1 MQNPMRALLSVL
13 SVALGSAAVILVLN
27 LTFQVNGFI
36 NQAVSNIES
45 FIVIANARVEDDGA
59 MNWQGQGAFSSGTV
73 EALRREFPD
82 LKHLTAMNNGMGTN
96 FEIRSDGEYYRI
108 RNVTPVRP
116 DYKELY
122 GLEMRAGTFIS
133 DNDLQERE
141 PVAVISEPVAK
152 VLFGSAD
159 AAVGRQI
166 TQVQMNPAAG
176 SGERLFTIIG
186 VFAEPS
192 YFEKMVL
199 RIADLAVPMTLFR
212 RYGSDNYRVIAGRL
226 EGMSFESAKPRIKS
240 IMDELTE
247 EHTAVSIWQGSLFG
261 PQGTGMLDAMK
272 SSVRTLSLFFSA
284 LGLAALLVS
293 AFGIFSIM
301 LVSILERTREVGL
314 RRALGST
321 KAGIIAHFI
330 SESFLFTALGT
341 FFGTAIAFL
350 FSHPMMDAVI
360 SMISFGPAGTQAAVP
375 LFLSFKSVLAGAL
388 LSIGMGTVFGIIPA
402 VNAARVAPLES
413 LREQ

>member
-1 MQNPMRALLSVL
+1 MQNPLRALLSII

-36 NQAVSNIES
+36 NRSISNIES
-45 FIVIANARVEDDGA
+45 FIVIANTKVEDDGA
-59 MNWQGQGAFSSGTV
+59 MSWPGGGAFTSDTV
-73 EALRREFPD
+73 EALRREFPN
-82 LKHLTAMNNGMGTN
+82 LKHLTAMNNSGGIN
-96 FEIRSDGEYYRI
+96 FEIRSEGEYYRI
-108 RNVTPVRP
+108 RSVVPVLP

-122 GLEMRAGTFIS
+122 DLEMSAGTFIS
-133 DNDLQERE
+133 SEDIEQRE
-141 PVAVISEPVAK
+141 QAAVISEPVAK
-152 VLFGSAD
+152 VLFGTPEE
-159 AAVGRQI
+159 AVGKSI
-166 TQVQMNPAAG
+166 TQVQINPAPG
-176 SGERLFTIIG
+176 TGERVFTITG

-199 RIADLAVPMTLFR
+199 RIADVAVPMTLFR

-226 EGMSFESAKPRIKS
+226 EGMSFAEAKPQIES
-240 IMDELTE
+240 IMENLTGE
-247 EHTAVSIWQGSLFG
+247 NTPVSVWQGSLFG

-284 LGLAALLVS
+284 LGVAALLVS

-321 KAGIIAHFI
+321 KLGILGHFI
-330 SESFLFTALGT
+330 SESFLFTAIGT
-341 FFGTAIAFL
+341 FFGTAVAFI
-350 FSHPMMDAVI
+350 FNRPMMDAIVP
-360 SMISFGPAGTQAAVP
+360 MISFGPAGTEAQIP
-375 LFLSFKSVLAGAL
+375 LYLGFKSILAGVL
-388 LSIGMGTVFGIIPA
+388 LSVFMGTVFGIIPA

-413 LREQ
+413 LRDQ